1 MANFFDIVQ
10 AEYKTEYKMKKYTK
24 PQIYKPKTGR
34 WYVYFSYQHPSELN
48 SLGRPKMIRFKCPT
62 FGLNA
67 NCKTRTEKLDAFSNL
82 REVVENVLKN
92 GYSPFDKDYTSD
104 GKYTTEAAIDYA
116 LSVKEKTISPKTYK
130 DYENRSNTF
139 KRYLKKR
146 GMLNGDVKAINRA
159 LCINFLNEIASESSN
174 RNRNN
179 YRACLSA
186 IFSLLED
193 EEYVDKNYFSTIK
206 NLKTTPKAHKIY
218 TKEQVEQVFN
228 AIKDDTP
235 LRLYILMVSY
245 GFLRPVE
252 ACRLQVKDI
261 DLQECIWTID
271 AKNKKGKRKRIPD
284 ILMKELLKL
293 DLSNPNAYIL
303 TLDGVAESEI
313 SAEQRRKTFTDHYKI
328 IRDKLGFDKEHD
340 VYSFRHYFTTKVY
353 NELRKEYSYTKALD
367 ILQSI
372 TGHQTREAL
381 MKYLRSIDAEIPA
394 DYSDLLKP

>member
-24 PQIYKPKTGR
+24 PQIYKPKKGR

-82 REVVENVLKN
+82 RDVVESVLKN

-104 GKYTTEAAIDYA
+104 GKYTAEAAIDYA
-116 LSVKEKTISPKTYK
+116 LSVKEKTISPKTYI
-130 DYENRSNTF
+130 DYEFRARTF
-139 KRYLKKR
+139 KGYLKEK
-146 GMLNGDVKAINRA
+146 GQLNADVKGITRA
-159 LCINFLNEIASESSN
+159 LCVKFLTEIATTSSN

-179 YRACLSA
+179 YRIALSSL
-186 IFSLLED
+186 FSLLED
-193 EEYVDKNYFSTIK
+193 EEYVDKNYFATIK
-206 NLKTTPKAHKIY
+206 NLKSTPKAHKIY
-218 TKEQVEQVFN
+218 TSEQVEKVFE
-228 AIKDDTP
+228 ALKDDAP

-261 DLQECIWTID
+261 DLKERIWTID

-284 ILMKELLKL
+284 ILMDELLKL
-293 DLSNPNAYIL
+293 DLSNPNAHLL
-303 TLDGVAESEI
+303 TLNGVAETDI
-313 SAEQRRKTFTDHYKI
+313 SPEQRRETFSNQYKKM
-328 IRDKLGFDKEHD
+328 REKLSFDKEHD

-353 NELRKEYSYTKALD
+353 NELRKEHSYTKALD